1 MPKHIG
7 ILCAMPQEIGTA
19 LTYLRNTKVNHYGDL
34 KIYSG
39 DLFLNNESTNSIYL
53 SIAWSGW
60 GKVSSARAATRLIA
74 NKYKNIYISALFFF
88 GVAGAI
94 NTNLKQWDIILSEKL
109 VQHDM
114 DARPIF
120 KKYVIPS
127 IKDKYLLADLNIV
140 DWSLNQIKKAKSRG
154 LLKGF
159 NDVYSGLIA
168 TGDKFVG
175 DNASAEKLRSEFD
188 DLLCV
193 EMEGASV
200 AQVAIQEKV
209 PWLII
214 RVISDNANES
224 SHQDFDE
231 FIDIYKVKS
240 SEIVMTLIKNISSAP
255 LSS

>member
-19 LTYLRNTKVNHYGDL
+19 LTYLRNTIVNHYGDL

-39 DLFLNNESTNSIYL
+39 DLFLNNESTNPIYL

-74 NKYKNIYISALFFF
+74 NKYKNINISALFFF

-94 NTNLKQWDIILSEKL
+94 NTNLKQWDIILSKKL

-120 KKYVIPS
+120 KKYVIPT
-127 IKDKYLLADLNIV
+127 IKNKYLLADMNIV
-140 DWSLNQIKKAKSRG
+140 NWSFNQIQQAKSKG
-154 LLKGF
+154 LLKNF
-159 NDVYSGLIA
+159 NNVYNGLIA
-168 TGDKFVG
+168 TGDKFVS
-175 DNASAEKLRSEFD
+175 DNCEVEKLRNEFD

-200 AQVAIQEKV
+200 AQVAIQEKI

-214 RVISDNANES
+214 RVISDNANKS
-224 SHQDFDE
+224 SHKDFDE
-231 FIDIYKVKS
+231 FIDIYKDKS